1 MAYLPPILRKK
12 WFCVLMLAAA
22 FLAFAGIFL
31 LPEVVSTAWHLV
43 HENSARFRVLEIP
56 VPDGWW
62 AFTSKGTLI
71 VQKMERSTNQDSEVI
86 VNDLP
91 LPAGEVYDYDKEK
104 TLSVKRMLKEG
115 YRLQEERMSHMAG
128 EDCFCLFFSDV
139 RDKTPPIQQT
149 TIASI
154 LPPATPTPPPGMW
167 AGGPGN
173 RILVTDSHRS
183 NEPTLAQI
191 RIKITR
197 RVPRVR
203 FAYPGLGVVFS

>member
-22 FLAFAGIFL
+22 FLAFASIFL

-43 HENSARFRVLEIP
+43 HGNSARFRVLEIP

-139 RDKTPPIQQT
+139 RDT
-149 TIASI
+149 
-154 LPPATPTPPPGMW
+154 
-167 AGGPGN
+167 
-173 RILVTDSHRS
+173 RR
-183 NEPTLAQI
+183 I
-191 RIKITR
+191 RITCDIPNYRLFLYFVGDHRYAPVFDSITQHILKR
-197 RVPRVR
+197 DSTR
-203 FAYPGLGVVFS
+203 AD